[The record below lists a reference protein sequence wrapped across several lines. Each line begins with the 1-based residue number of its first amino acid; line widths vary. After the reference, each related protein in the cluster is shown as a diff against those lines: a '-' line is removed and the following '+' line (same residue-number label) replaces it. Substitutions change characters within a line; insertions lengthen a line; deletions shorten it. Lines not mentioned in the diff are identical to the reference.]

1 MLLAEASQI
10 SEELRDFYRNY
21 MRDSDKRSQYFSKL
35 VDTISLAMRDSIDD
49 LNQLID
55 IFYPSY
61 SKYPRQFVSFRDL
74 RDDVCKKLSISPL
87 VWDEALAGK
96 PLVPLLSL
104 ESPEYGGEGL
114 TVKQGLNLMARIK
127 DLGFLEIASKMNEK
141 EALVF
146 WARATGEK
154 PPIPINRFLQM
165 VSYVVGESPQSLQ
178 SINILLQTMRPAEIA
193 QRMIGSKKPIEVRT
207 MQPGQPFV
215 GPVYKAWDK
224 FTTPTDVF
232 VEVISNTRRYLHIT
246 EFPKG
251 TFKGILYDRYRQLM
265 GKPLSLPIEK
275 EGIFEVE
282 VDGLDIKYVTDIL
295 SLEDNW
301 DIHKSDYRDRVN
313 QLEQINLSKPVKT
326 GNFVSGATDF
336 THMLETIE
344 ATDRLRLTNT
354 DGIVVG
360 GQGGWLV
367 MKDAFHLQLLVAAV
381 KRDEEYETHVR
392 LSALDGY
399 ETYEV
404 GQLQLTVSVAQHL
417 RQRLAQQGVLAG
429 QDWLPIDEYGLVV
442 VMEMKGF
449 SLQELTLTDG
459 EIKYLDDELGFSD
472 VSQLTDLI
480 EMSD

>member
-1 MLLAEASQI
+1 
-10 SEELRDFYRNY
+10 
-21 MRDSDKRSQYFSKL
+21 
-35 VDTISLAMRDSIDD
+35 
-49 LNQLID
+49 
-55 IFYPSY
+55 
-61 SKYPRQFVSFRDL
+61 
-74 RDDVCKKLSISPL
+74 
-87 VWDEALAGK
+87 
-96 PLVPLLSL
+96 
-104 ESPEYGGEGL
+104 
-114 TVKQGLNLMARIK
+114 
-127 DLGFLEIASKMNEK
+127 
-141 EALVF
+141 
-146 WARATGEK
+146 
-154 PPIPINRFLQM
+154 
-165 VSYVVGESPQSLQ
+165 
-178 SINILLQTMRPAEIA
+178 
-193 QRMIGSKKPIEVRT
+193 
-207 MQPGQPFV
+207 
-215 GPVYKAWDK
+215 
-224 FTTPTDVF
+224 
-232 VEVISNTRRYLHIT
+232 
-246 EFPKG
+246 
-251 TFKGILYDRYRQLM
+251 
-265 GKPLSLPIEK
+265 
-275 EGIFEVE
+275 
-282 VDGLDIKYVTDIL
+282 
-295 SLEDNW
+295 
-301 DIHKSDYRDRVN
+301 
-313 QLEQINLSKPVKT
+313 
-326 GNFVSGATDF
+326 
-336 THMLETIE
+336 MLEAIE